1 MATHSSIL
9 AWRIPMDRG
18 AWQAT
23 VQWGCKGSDM
33 TKHTHTGPRYL
44 TVEDGAGVGKK
55 ETGFEL
61 GAGSYL

>member
-1 MATHSSIL
+1 MPTAQEEPYSL
-9 AWRIPMDRG
+9 G
-18 AWQAT
+18 
-23 VQWGCKGSDM
+23 V
-33 TKHTHTGPRYL
+33 HTHTGPRYL

>member
-1 MATHSSIL
+1 MCGL
-9 AWRIPMDRG
+9 G
-18 AWQAT
+18 
-23 VQWGCKGSDM
+23 V
-33 TKHTHTGPRYL
+33 HTHTGPRYL